1 MNHRYKTQ
9 IAQIINQPIKSSL
22 ILTLFQVEKPPDW
35 IKIKS
40 TLNYQ
45 VDYKVSLKKNTKPL
59 SNNQKLSENLKQ

>member
-22 ILTLFQVEKPPDW
+22 ILILFQVEKPPDR

-45 VDYKVSLKKNTKPL
+45 VDYKFSLKKKTQNHLVTIG
-59 SNNQKLSENLKQ
+59 N

>member
-1 MNHRYKTQ
+1 MIHRYKTQ

-22 ILTLFQVEKPPDW
+22 ILTLFQVEKPPNR

-45 VDYKVSLKKNTKPL
+45 VDYKVSLKKEHKTP
-59 SNNQKLSENLKQ
+59 